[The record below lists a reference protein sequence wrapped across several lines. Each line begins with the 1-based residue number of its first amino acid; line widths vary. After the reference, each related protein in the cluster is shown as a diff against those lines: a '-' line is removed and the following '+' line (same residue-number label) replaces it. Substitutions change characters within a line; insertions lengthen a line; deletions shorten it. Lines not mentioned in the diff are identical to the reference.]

1 METQVG
7 QDWEIC
13 FYGILWPYPHY
24 QIHFSAYL
32 RSPAPQPMYGKGGK
46 GKMDTMDMWMSGTI
60 SQAAMGSWLESLMA
74 NAMDY
79 DLPKWF
85 VFFFYRGS
93 LGIYIHIYIYG

>member
-13 FYGILWPYPHY
+13 FYGHILVARSR
-24 QIHFSAYL
+24 SAYL
-32 RSPAPQPMYGKGGK
+32 RSPAPQPMYGKGGM

-60 SQAAMGSWLESLMA
+60 SQAGMGSWLEPLLMA

-79 DLPKWF
+79 DLTKKDLF
-85 VFFFYRGS
+85 NRGS
-93 LGIYIHIYIYG
+93 LGIYILIVLVLAESEL